1 MHSSKKNSPLASST
15 EFSRFSQILPM
26 PKSTTWPKTSHGYL
40 KPGKSS
46 TLVTLEQKLLKK
58 IAMLKQSSTEMRF
71 WQFWI
76 ESKVITYVRYG
87 MIQPDGRLKERA
99 VQKQHHSNGTD
110 ARSFIENLIDKKIKS
125 GYEGWMSDVTR
136 EFAEFDPATPIA
148 KGAYADVS
156 YCTWES
162 KPIKPPFKNPS
173 RDPTLAGEIA
183 DGKREC
189 FVEIFSTELS
199 LPSHPLNFSYAQLY
213 GKCWSERLTIIN
225 VQQEF
230 DEDLE
235 ISNFTEVCIAS
246 KQGDESQH
254 DSGFSYHDGEKR
266 QSNWETLKCYQAAA
280 EQGVEQSN
288 EEAVKWYRAAAEKGN
303 ATSQKNLA
311 NMYLDGQGV
320 EQSNE
325 EAVKWFRAAAKQDH
339 VTSQYNLANKSGQY
353 AFERTEEE
361 AVKCYRAAAEQD
373 YAIAQYNLIKWYQ
386 CAAHKISKIV
396 NVVGLVELL
405 VPYKESLQKFLYR
418 CSKMSN
424 LQEKQDPNRQPSLD
438 AHSPEHFQGVD
449 RDEETPI
456 DGCKP
461 MPRKSALAT
470 FVGEV
475 LTSSLLPSRQ
485 TRPSSHIAEKTV
497 PNPP

>member
-1 MHSSKKNSPLASST
+1 MGLIHNKKAILADFGLSKYTTASDIYSLGVFLWEIANS
-15 EFSRFSQILPM
+15 
-26 PKSTTWPKTSHGYL
+26 H
-40 KPGKSS
+40 
-46 TLVTLEQKLLKK
+46 
-58 IAMLKQSSTEMRF
+58 
-71 WQFWI
+71 
-76 ESKVITYVRYG
+76 
-87 MIQPDGRLKERA
+87 
-99 VQKQHHSNGTD
+99 
-110 ARSFIENLIDKKIKS
+110 
-125 GYEGWMSDVTR
+125 
-136 EFAEFDPATPIA
+136 
-148 KGAYADVS
+148 
-156 YCTWES
+156 
-162 KPIKPPFKNPS
+162 PPFKNPS

-189 FVEIFSTELS
+189 FVEIFSTELR

-213 GKCWSERLTIIN
+213 EKCWSGITKERPTIIN

-230 DEDLE
+230 DEILE
-235 ISNFTEVCIAS
+235 ISNFT
-246 KQGDESQH
+246 ESQH
-254 DSGFSYHDGEKR
+254 DSGFSYHDEGEVR

-280 EQGVEQSN
+280 EQDKTAAEQGYAIAKYTLVEQSN

-470 FVGEV
+470 FVGGV
-475 LTSSLLPSRQ
+475 LPSLPIQ
-485 TRPSSHIAEKTV
+485 
-497 PNPP
+497 